1 MVILNFLSCLSF
13 NNDLATF
20 QSLMNSVLQLFLQ
33 KCVLV
38 FFDDILIYNNSWT
51 EHPQHLR
58 VVPSV
63 SVLRTNNFHVKKSKC
78 DFAATSVTYL
88 GHVISAF
95 GVAMDADKVQVVS
108 SWPQPSTTWALRGF
122 LGLAEYYR
130 RFIQDFDTSAA
141 LLTKA
146 TLNERSV

>member
-1 MVILNFLSCLSF
+1 
-13 NNDLATF
+13 
-20 QSLMNSVLQLFLQ
+20 
-33 KCVLV
+33 
-38 FFDDILIYNNSWT
+38 
-51 EHPQHLR
+51 LR